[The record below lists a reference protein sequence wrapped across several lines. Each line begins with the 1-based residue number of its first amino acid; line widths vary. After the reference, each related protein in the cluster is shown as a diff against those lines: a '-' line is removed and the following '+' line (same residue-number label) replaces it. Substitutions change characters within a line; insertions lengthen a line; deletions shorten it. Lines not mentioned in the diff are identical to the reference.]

1 MDTKRDMDKD
11 KMIRELYNN
20 LLKGLGNMKKI
31 SKKAKEDIMVLL
43 SSEKEGLKQQEEYEK
58 YKDFAFHIA
67 CAAEENGFVEGF
79 SMHSGYY

>member
-1 MDTKRDMDKD
+1 MEHGRTEKYLKESMDTKRDMDKD

-43 SSEKEGLKQQEEYEK
+43 SSEKEGLK
-58 YKDFAFHIA
+58 
-67 CAAEENGFVEGF
+67 
-79 SMHSGYY
+79 